1 MTSICQSVQ
10 QFALC
15 QSIQQFVSTYCSMI
29 FFDSWFDVGW
39 IFCSRFRDLI
49 CQIKQ
54 NLLQKNMDYW
64 EMWILCPFC
73 PSTFT
78 IHSQNVKCYKLDP
91 LYIIALYSYANIQIA
106 LKKIPVIHI
115 VKKAHLKV
123 VLFSYKNI
131 LIWEYSEQIDNFAP
145 LCETE

>member
-1 MTSICQSVQ
+1 
-10 QFALC
+10 
-15 QSIQQFVSTYCSMI
+15 
-29 FFDSWFDVGW
+29 
-39 IFCSRFRDLI
+39 
-49 CQIKQ
+49 
-54 NLLQKNMDYW
+54 MDYW

-131 LIWEYSEQIDNFAP
+131 DFGI
-145 LCETE
+145 

>member
-1 MTSICQSVQ
+1 
-10 QFALC
+10 
-15 QSIQQFVSTYCSMI
+15 
-29 FFDSWFDVGW
+29 
-39 IFCSRFRDLI
+39 
-49 CQIKQ
+49 
-54 NLLQKNMDYW
+54 MDYW

-73 PSTFT
+73 PSIFT
-78 IHSQNVKCYKLDP
+78 VHSQNVKCYKLDP

-131 LIWEYSEQIDNFAP
+131 LILEYSEQIDNFAP

>member
-1 MTSICQSVQ
+1 
-10 QFALC
+10 
-15 QSIQQFVSTYCSMI
+15 
-29 FFDSWFDVGW
+29 
-39 IFCSRFRDLI
+39 
-49 CQIKQ
+49 
-54 NLLQKNMDYW
+54 MDYW

-78 IHSQNVKCYKLDP
+78 IHSRNVKCYKLDP

-123 VLFSYKNI
+123 HGI
-131 LIWEYSEQIDNFAP
+131 I
-145 LCETE
+145 